1 MPAILVQHTGGG
13 GRRTR
18 SSRLQTS
25 WLQRRTIFLL
35 YFHSFTLSPYTW
47 PAGATFQ
54 AQPTIIL
61 PFTMSLTER
70 CSKPKHDAVPEDFTT
85 SSKDISMSSFK
96 CMTRAS
102 VVQHFPYQC
111 GFLEVSFQWHQ
122 HFYMRSCPELSNIL
136 PLRNWWNL
144 VSVGIQTS
152 VDQSSFRLVPLPKHG
167 SATR

>member
-1 MPAILVQHTGGG
+1 MPGITVQHTGGG

-18 SSRLQTS
+18 SSRP
-25 WLQRRTIFLL
+25 LL
-35 YFHSFTLSPYTW
+35 ATKEDHFPTLFSQLHPLSIHW
-47 PAGATFQ
+47 PSGATFQ

-61 PFTMSLTER
+61 PFPMFLTER
-70 CSKPKHDAVPEDFTT
+70 CSKPKHDAVPEDFMT

-96 CMTRAS
+96 CVTRAS
-102 VVQHFPYQC
+102 VVHRFPYQC

-122 HFYMRSCPELSNIL
+122 HFYVRSCPELSNIL

-152 VDQSSFRLVPLPKHG
+152 VD
-167 SATR
+167 